1 MCPPLPPHGSNCKR
15 RRSTKMRCAGQ
26 LPMSEKPNKR
36 CADSVMSCNEWKHK
50 FVVLMAPSNEL
61 PGPEHR
67 P

>member
-1 MCPPLPPHGSNCKR
+1 
-15 RRSTKMRCAGQ
+15 MRCAGQ

-36 CADSVMSCNEWKHK
+36 CADSVMSCNEWKRK

-61 PGPEHR
+61 PCPEHR